1 MKEETV
7 AYRRVEGSATTV
19 NRLITTSR
27 GSINPSFVT
36 KKDEL
41 AEAKDTFHDGS
52 FDSIKSKDAPT
63 P

>member
-1 MKEETV
+1 MQLPK
-7 AYRRVEGSATTV
+7 

-36 KKDEL
+36 KKNEL
-41 AEAKDTFHDGS
+41 EKTKDTFHNGNN
-52 FDSIKSKDAPT
+52 DSIKPKVTHT